1 MSMDLQ
7 KEIELLHNSF
17 SDIRMDDH
25 QSKINNVKSRIY
37 LMKQLINYDAVS
49 KSTDTTFVPKPDEE
63 QNAKRAEMDDLR
75 RKLTS
80 KPSKGFPKQTKSL
93 PFDEKD
99 MASKNADEE
108 LKRALNKAFE
118 SI

>member
-1 MSMDLQ
+1 MSMELQ
-7 KEIELLHNSF
+7 KQIEKLHESF
-17 SDIRMDDH
+17 LSIHEDDH
-25 QSKINNVKSRIY
+25 ESKVNNVKSRIY
-37 LMKQLINYDAVS
+37 LMKQLVGYDAPKKDIVPTFAQKHEPKES
-49 KSTDTTFVPKPDEE
+49 VKKDT
-63 QNAKRAEMDDLR
+63 RAEMSELR
-75 RKLTS
+75 KKLV
-80 KPSKGFPKQTKSL
+80 PKAKSL